1 MGDEV
6 ARIVEALTDGPQEDW
21 RERKQAYLDRLEEE
35 PADVLCVSLAD
46 KLDNARTLARERRA
60 YGEAVWERAGKDP
73 DGQRWY
79 FGALIDVFRRR
90 APGIVTEELAREVE
104 SLTG

>member
-1 MGDEV
+1 
-6 ARIVEALTDGPQEDW
+6 
-21 RERKQAYLDRLEEE
+21 
-35 PADVLCVSLAD
+35 
-46 KLDNARTLARERRA
+46 
-60 YGEAVWERAGKDP
+60 VWERAGKDP

-90 APGIVTEELAREVE
+90 APGTFTEELAREVE